1 MSRAPLSAF
10 LCALTMVGAVL
21 AGDAGA
27 RSRMHGDSEAG
38 EVSEAL
44 VLPKTAVTAAMR
56 RTAVADPDLDSV
68 VSRREAAKYY
78 ETRFGLLDE
87 DRDGSIDEPEFLR
100 AAAVRSLHA
109 LDGFSKPQPL
119 AFESVD
125 VDGNGMLTPE
135 EFLRANALRRT
146 LAAAGG
152 MDARR
157 QALFERVDTNHDG
170 ALSLHEFMATG
181 TQDFRN
187 SDANR
192 DGKVTI
198 WEFYGAARL

>member
-1 MSRAPLSAF
+1 M
-10 LCALTMVGAVL
+10 L

-27 RSRMHGDSEAG
+27 RPRTHGDSQAG
-38 EVSEAL
+38 ELSEAP
-44 VLPKTAVTAAMR
+44 VLPKTAITAAMR

-68 VSRREAAKYY
+68 VTSPEAAKYY

-87 DRDGSIDEPEFLR
+87 DRDGSIDGPEFLR
-100 AAAVRSLHA
+100 AAVRSLHA
-109 LDGFSKPQPL
+109 LDGFSKPRPL

-135 EFLRANALRRT
+135 EFLRADMLRRT

-152 MDARR
+152 IDARR
-157 QALFERVDTNHDG
+157 KAIFKRVDNNHDG
-170 ALSLHEFMATG
+170 ALSLQEFMAAG
-181 TQDFRN
+181 TQDFGN
-187 SDANR
+187 SDADG